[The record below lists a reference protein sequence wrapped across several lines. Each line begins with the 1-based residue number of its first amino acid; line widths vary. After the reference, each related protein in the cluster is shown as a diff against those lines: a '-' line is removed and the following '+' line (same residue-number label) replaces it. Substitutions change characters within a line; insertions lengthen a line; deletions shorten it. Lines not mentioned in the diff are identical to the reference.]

1 MNIFI
6 KKNNIIPPNE
16 FNYFNKNNSK
26 LYLKDTM
33 DRLSDDISASYA
45 CKPLHLVFHC

>member
-6 KKNNIIPPNE
+6 KKNNINPPNV

-33 DRLSDDISASYA
+33 DRLSG
-45 CKPLHLVFHC
+45 